1 MENQSKEKKRAA
13 NIVWNAAEDYSF
25 QPDFEVYDAA
35 GHAELYWNY
44 VFGAVRRYY
53 DYPRLH
59 RFIDDLKADPDH
71 DFYESLLWIGLENC
85 VYEKGK
91 SDRPVLQELR
101 RRCAEKTLRQESLS
115 SFYYLVDEIKTAH
128 FQRVLGQQP
137 VLREQVCAV
146 LDELEFPA
154 SIDTEQ
160 IISRM
165 GKIIDAH
172 FPLKHPLRH
181 RRRFKSLFPHSR
193 KINLGEGHSSPFRA
207 PFTDTPIVS
216 LFSVEAA
223 DFPEEIVPLD
233 PQAPAKRKS
242 RFWHELKEG
251 WEKRQRKN
259 IQNYYGVPMY
269 SESQT
274 IALERALC
282 TKNHKGCH
290 LHFTRG
296 EFDAHSLA
304 KAGPVDPRRAAF
316 SQRERNKVH
325 YKDNIARYSISIEK
339 ITHMLR
345 TTLLANLENSQRRAK
360 AGSLVAGKVWRNVY
374 LYDDQVFSKSAADE
388 IGNLTI
394 DILLDASGSQMD
406 RQEIIAAQAFIVA
419 ESLTRC
425 QIPVRVYSF
434 CTNRNFTVLSLFR
447 DYGEVNKN
455 EMIFHYHTSGCN
467 RDGLAVR
474 TALHL
479 MKDSPAEHKIL
490 LILTDAKPLDPQG
503 ISGGGFS
510 PDLYIYADDT
520 GVRDTAME
528 VRKGWQEGVSV
539 LGIFTGAQ
547 DDIPAAQKIYG
558 QNLVCI
564 NGTDQFADRM
574 GILLRNVLKNL

>member
-1 MENQSKEKKRAA
+1 MENQSKEKKRAV

-35 GHAELYWNY
+35 GQAELYWNY
-44 VFGAVRRYY
+44 VFGAVRKYY
-53 DYPRLH
+53 DYPRLQ

-85 VYEKGK
+85 VYEKSK
-91 SDRPVLQELR
+91 SDRPVLQDLR
-101 RRCAEKTLRQESLS
+101 RRCAEKTLRQESQP

-160 IISRM
+160 VISRM
-165 GKIIDAH
+165 SWIIDAH

-193 KINLGEGHSSPFRA
+193 KINLGEGHSSPFRT
-207 PFTDTPIVS
+207 PFADTPIVS
-216 LFSVEAA
+216 LFSVEAT
-223 DFPEEIVPLD
+223 DFPEEIVPLG
-233 PQAPAKRKS
+233 PQTPAKRKPNLWQNL
-242 RFWHELKEG
+242 REG
-251 WEKRQRKN
+251 WEKRQRRN
-259 IQNYYGVPMY
+259 IQNYYGVPIY

-274 IALERALC
+274 MALERALC
-282 TKNHKGCH
+282 INNHKGCH

-296 EFDAHSLA
+296 EFDAHPLA
-304 KAGPVDPRRAAF
+304 KVSPADPRRAAL
-316 SQRERNKVH
+316 SQRERNKAH
-325 YKDNIARYSISIEK
+325 YKNNMTRYSISIEK
-339 ITHMLR
+339 LTHMLR

-374 LYDDQVFSKSAADE
+374 LYDDQVFLKNAADE
-388 IGNLTI
+388 IGNLTV
-394 DILLDASGSQMD
+394 DILLDASGSQMN
-406 RQEIIAAQAFIVA
+406 RQEIIAAQAFIIT

-447 DYGEVNKN
+447 DYSEVNKN
-455 EMIFHYHTSGCN
+455 EMIFHYHASGCN

-490 LILTDAKPLDPQG
+490 LIMTDAKPLDPQG
-503 ISGGGFS
+503 IPGGGFS
-510 PDLYIYADDT
+510 PDLYIYADDI
-520 GVRDTAME
+520 GVCDTAME
-528 VRKGWQEGVSV
+528 VRKGWRDGVSV
-539 LGIFTGAQ
+539 LGIFTGAE
-547 DDIPAAQKIYG
+547 DDVSAAQKIYG
-558 QNLVCI
+558 HNLVCI
-564 NGTDQFADRM
+564 NLPNQFAERM